1 MLREEALRPGLAACN
16 AVSETLCAS
25 AMRYMLSPDFTT
37 WVVAPKKLEVSNS
50 VRPMRSVGVFM
61 PSILVKL
68 IPMTSKN
75 LTFVDIF

>member
-1 MLREEALRPGLAACN
+1 
-16 AVSETLCAS
+16 
-25 AMRYMLSPDFTT
+25 MLSPDFTT